1 MTQRSKAGLGAKL
14 VSVSFHSPTPGG
26 GVCNRSA
33 FLPLRLLFVFA
44 ARSCHVETPVIG
56 KIRRMAQK
64 I

>member
-1 MTQRSKAGLGAKL
+1 MKMAG
-14 VSVSFHSPTPGG
+14 VSFDSPSAGG
-26 GVCNRSA
+26 GVCNRSVFSVCGGA
-33 FLPLRLLFVFA
+33 FVFA